1 MLIAYRP
8 DLENPPRE
16 GGFGVVTEA
25 GLIQLAPGLNQ
36 EVPEQQWLKARQNA
50 TVKRLM
56 AIGAIEEVQE
66 RLTVEEIPQDV
77 QSLSNMPLVEAFRV
91 IEIIHDAEQL
101 AEWKKIEGRIKVR
114 NAIAKRQ
121 ELIKAGRA

>member
-8 DLENPPRE
+8 ELENPPRE
-16 GGFGVVTEA
+16 GGFGVVTGA

-36 EVPEQQWLKARQNA
+36 EVPEQQWLQARQNA

-66 RLTVEEIPQDV
+66 RITVEEIPQDV
-77 QSLSNMPLVEAFRV
+77 QSLSNLPLVEAIRT
-91 IEIIHDAEQL
+91 IEIIQTVEQL
-101 AEWKKIEGRIKVR
+101 TDWKKIEGRVRVR
-114 NAIAKRQ
+114 NAIAKRI
-121 ELIKAGRA
+121 ESIKAGRA

>member
-16 GGFGVVTEA
+16 GGFGVVTET

-36 EVPEQQWLKARQNA
+36 EVPEQQWLQARQNA

-66 RLTVEEIPQDV
+66 QVTVEEIPQDV
-77 QSLSNMPLVEAFRV
+77 RTLSNLPLIEAFRV
-91 IEIIHDAEQL
+91 IEIIHDVEQL

-114 NAIAKRQ
+114 NAISKRQ
-121 ELIKAGRA
+121 ETIKAGRA

>member
-8 DLENPPRE
+8 ELENPPRE
-16 GGFGVVTEA
+16 GGFGVVTGA

-36 EVPEQQWLKARQNA
+36 EVPEQQWLQARQNA

-66 RLTVEEIPQDV
+66 RITVEEIPQDV

-101 AEWKKIEGRIKVR
+101 AEWKKIEGRVKVR

-121 ELIKAGRA
+121 ESIKAGRA

>member
-36 EVPEQQWLKARQNA
+36 EVPEQQWLQARQNA

-77 QSLSNMPLVEAFRV
+77 QSLSNLPLIEAIRT
-91 IEIIHDAEQL
+91 IELIQTTEQL
-101 AEWKKIEGRIKVR
+101 VEWKKIEGRVRVR
-114 NAIAKRQ
+114 NAIAKRL
-121 ELIKAGRA
+121 ESIKAGRA

>member
-8 DLENPPRE
+8 ELENPPRE

-36 EVPEQQWLKARQNA
+36 EVPEQQWLQARQNA

-66 RLTVEEIPQDV
+66 RITVEEIPQDV
-77 QSLSNMPLVEAFRV
+77 QSLSNLPLIEAIRT
-91 IEIIHDAEQL
+91 IEIIQTVEQL
-101 AEWKKIEGRIKVR
+101 TDWKKIEGRVRVR
-114 NAIAKRQ
+114 NAIAKRI
-121 ELIKAGRA
+121 ESIKAGRA